1 MLSLIAWHTLVLLAS
16 QEAKVGTSW
25 FKASMAKK
33 KKPVSLKTSCIWS
46 CMFVIPAVQE
56 VEVSRSLS
64 KATLGKNKTLSEK

>member
-33 KKPVSLKTSCIWS
+33 KKTSIS
-46 CMFVIPAVQE
+46 
-56 VEVSRSLS
+56 
-64 KATLGKNKTLSEK
+64 KNKLHMVMHVCNPSCAGGGGK